1 MWAVIAQNS
10 EVVNGF
16 VSGELCIPLL
26 PDAHD
31 RKKQTALHFAALQG
45 NYEIYKM
52 LLRAGWK
59 EKVCLQAKRYLYDV
73 LNVPCQFNSR
83 NNRLQAKDIETAMPI
98 HLAAQNG
105 HSELIRQFKKAF
117 HNVDEPDDNG
127 R

>member
-1 MWAVIAQNS
+1 LIWSVIAQNS

-31 RKKQTALHFAALQG
+31 NRKRTALHYAALQG
-45 NYEIYKM
+45 NYKIYKM

-59 EKVCLQAKRYLYDV
+59 EK
-73 LNVPCQFNSR
+73 
-83 NNRLQAKDIETAMPI
+83 AKDIETAMPI
-98 HLAAQNG
+98 HLASING

-117 HNVDEPDDNG
+117 HNVDESDDNG